1 MSIRK
6 QYDSDLEAL
15 RTALVEMGQNAAEA
29 VENALEALCT
39 ADTVAA
45 QKIVQGDDRINNME
59 RDIEHRCMTLLLRQ
73 QPVASDLRFISA
85 AMKVVTDVERIGDH
99 AADIAEIIPH
109 LVTVRKEGDPAVSQ
123 AIAMGRK
130 AYQMILDAMAALTA
144 EDEVAARRVIAADD
158 AVDYDFNAIKHTL
171 AQEIAAD
178 PAKLEDP
185 SLIIY
190 NPVLTLGK
198 THIVTNGDQTDT
210 IFDEMSRGKSFADA
224 LRTRTFEPDEPNYTP
239 RISAVVYADGSYQMS
254 ILKSADGNG
263 DSVQRYFFDYP
274 QPVAGEGHF
283 ISTYKHNGNPIPSF
297 EGEPLRFACP
307 RTIGDFAHDMWN
319 SLNLD
324 NKVSLFARVIDLET
338 GESGDMIF
346 NKYDAVCSDLDDP
359 EEPELLPEELELLKK
374 LDAEEE

>member
-1 MSIRK
+1 M
-6 QYDSDLEAL
+6 
-15 RTALVEMGQNAAEA
+15 
-29 VENALEALCT
+29 
-39 ADTVAA
+39 
-45 QKIVQGDDRINNME
+45 
-59 RDIEHRCMTLLLRQ
+59 
-73 QPVASDLRFISA
+73 
-85 AMKVVTDVERIGDH
+85 
-99 AADIAEIIPH
+99 
-109 LVTVRKEGDPAVSQ
+109 
-123 AIAMGRK
+123 
-130 AYQMILDAMAALTA
+130 
-144 EDEVAARRVIAADD
+144 
-158 AVDYDFNAIKHTL
+158 
-171 AQEIAAD
+171 
-178 PAKLEDP
+178 
-185 SLIIY
+185 
-190 NPVLTLGK
+190 
-198 THIVTNGDQTDT
+198 TNGDQTDT
-210 IFDEMSRGKSFADA
+210 IYDLMSQGKSFADA

-263 DSVQRYFFDYP
+263 ESVQRYFFDYP

-307 RTIGDFAHDMWN
+307 RTIGDFAHGLWQN
-319 SLNLD
+319 LNPD